1 MFDVF
6 GVKSGGP
13 EPAPAPK
20 AAPAAPVPV
29 VAAGQP
35 GTRPRGSRP
44 FGSQS
49 LWMGL
54 LVADSLLIA
63 IFGSYVGAKVYMHWS
78 RKAEALPVVR
88 HKPAKAETAKTP
100 AAQPAEAP
108 PRPANAASDGRAAA
122 PAGSARDARPP
133 GAQSATP
140 AAKHETPKT
149 PEPAKAKPAE
159 VSKAKAQEPAK
170 AKPDETAK
178 AKPAQPPVEDGADKP
193 KVKAVP
199 VEFSLHAP
207 DARRVE
213 LIGAFIVRGN
223 GRKEMVRGSD
233 GAWTMTLFLT
243 PNTYRYFFHVDGKKT
258 VDPANSKIERGA
270 SVLVVYPK

>member
-13 EPAPAPK
+13 EPAPSPK
-20 AAPAAPVPV
+20 SPAARVPV
-29 VAAGQP
+29 VAASQP
-35 GTRPRGSRP
+35 GTRPPGSRP

-78 RKAEALPVVR
+78 RKAEAQPVVR
-88 HKPAKAETAKTP
+88 HKPAKTEAAKS
-100 AAQPAEAP
+100 AEAP
-108 PRPANAASDGRAAA
+108 PPPAKTETPKTTEAA
-122 PAGSARDARPP
+122 PLK
-133 GAQSATP
+133 
-140 AAKHETPKT
+140 AKPETPKAPETAKKPAEASKAKT

-159 VSKAKAQEPAK
+159 TPK
-170 AKPDETAK
+170 AKP
-178 AKPAQPPVEDGADKP
+178 PQPPVEDDADKP

-199 VEFSLHAP
+199 VDFSLHAP
-207 DARRVE
+207 DAKRVE
-213 LIGAFIVRGN
+213 LIGAFIVRGG

-233 GAWTMTLFLT
+233 GTWTMTLFLT